1 MYFFVCLFLVTILL
15 TVKAILCSVKL
26 HVNLHVV
33 NTLKII
39 FVLLNYK
46 LFLSE

>member
-1 MYFFVCLFLVTILL
+1 MYFVCLFLVTVLL

-26 HVNLHVV
+26 HVNLQMV

-39 FVLLNYK
+39 FVLLNYVI
-46 LFLSE
+46 FI